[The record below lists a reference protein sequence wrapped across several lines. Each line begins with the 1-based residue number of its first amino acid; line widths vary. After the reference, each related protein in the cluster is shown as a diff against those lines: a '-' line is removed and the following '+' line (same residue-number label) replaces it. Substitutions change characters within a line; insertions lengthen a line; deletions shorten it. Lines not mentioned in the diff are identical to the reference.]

1 MIDDLNNT
9 ERYETNLNKQVTKKI
24 QKDGRIYKYNYDIAK
39 RFINT
44 IDSMNY
50 RINLIY
56 SLGDDIL
63 KTTDT
68 LGRQVNYEY
77 DVLHNL
83 TKKIDVM
90 VKMNFIH
97 MIEAMLLK
105 RLIDEKL
112 LKTLSKF
119 TKQ

>member
-1 MIDDLNNT
+1 
-9 ERYETNLNKQVTKKI
+9 
-24 QKDGRIYKYNYDIAK
+24 
-39 RFINT
+39 
-44 IDSMNY
+44 MNY

-56 SLGDDIL
+56 SLGDDISI
-63 KTTDT
+63 TTDT

-77 DVLHNL
+77 DILHNL

-105 RLIDEKL
+105 RLIDEQL